1 MRNDELRT
9 LEFGQEGLEPLRGVD
24 VQVVGRLVEEDDVD
38 AVEPDELTG
47 KRKLGLFATGEFVH
61 GHVHGVLGETQ
72 ALKNAFC
79 DAGHVAPTARGES
92 LLQLGVALHH
102 RFPVALVKRRVNH
115 LRFDGSN
122 FFFELLKLATFAT
135 QLVLNARIRLEIAN
149 LREVGEANA
158 GCELDVPRVLLLLA
172 DGVEKGRFSGAVVT
186 DNADAVAVVDLD
198 VDVLQ
203 HVHGTKGAV
212 HRFHV
217 DEFASHVGPS
227 IPPRG

>member
-38 AVEPDELTG
+38 AAEPDELASEG
-47 KRKLGLFATGEFVH
+47 EFRLFAPGEFVH
-61 GHVHGVLGETQ
+61 GHVHGVLVE
-72 ALKNAFC
+72 AEPLEDAFG
-79 DAGHVAPTARGES
+79 DAGHVAATARSEG
-92 LLQLGVALHH
+92 LLEFRVALHH
-102 RFPVALVKRRVNH
+102 RLPVALVEGRVDH
-115 LRFDGSN
+115 LRFDGGD
-122 FFFELLKLATFAT
+122 FFLELLELSTFAT
-135 QLVLNARIRLEIAN
+135 QLVLDARIRFEVAN
-149 LREVGEANA
+149 LREVGKTNA

-172 DGVEKGRFSGAVVT
+172 DGVEQGGFSGTVVAN
-186 DNADAVAVVDLD
+186 DANAVAVVDLD
-198 VDVLQ
+198 IDVLQ